1 MSRIRSSFALLAG
14 CAVALGFGGTA
25 ALAADMGL
33 PTKAAPMAAAAPP
46 PPLDIHGFFEV
57 LWGSDLINPHG
68 QNLGTK
74 GEWSVVA
81 GLNWTLYKGSGWINS
96 VTLGGLAFAD
106 FVNDPQQGVWGAL
119 FGPEQ
124 YGDLFDF
131 GGAVTA
137 SATFWQYWTLRD
149 QFTMVINA
157 HVAGVGSS
165 QALNQCNTTNATG
178 GFTNPGCGVPPLPA
192 NELRLTFSDA
202 FTKWWITFNPYV
214 SWFYQFNNFNEN
226 AAGGFGNATQGC
238 FSCRPNSSEF
248 FIGMD
253 PTVSMA
259 QWWGGVPLTFKAPTY
274 ITVGPESFWTGGFG
288 LAPGAVTS
296 FGTIGNHGNIG
307 IFTTGLTAIYSL
319 KNWVPSNYGGW
330 YVRGG
335 FQWYDIINQN
345 LRIDNG
351 IAVNNSNSSVWVGFV
366 GLGVT
371 F

>member
-33 PTKAAPMAAAAPP
+33 PTKQAPMAAAAP

-57 LWGSDLINPHG
+57 LWGSSLINPHG
-68 QNLGTK
+68 QLLGTK
-74 GEWSVVA
+74 GEWSAVA
-81 GLNWTLYKGSGWINS
+81 GLNWTVYKGGGWINS
-96 VTLGGLAFAD
+96 VTFGGLVFAD
-106 FVNDPQQGVWGAL
+106 FVNSPEQGVWGTL

-157 HVAGVGSS
+157 HTAGVGSTLANGQCS
-165 QALNQCNTTNATG
+165 PALG
-178 GFTNPGCGVPPLPA
+178 NPGCAVPPLPA
-192 NELRLTFSDA
+192 NELRLTFSDS
-202 FTKWWITFNPYV
+202 FTHWWITFNPYV
-214 SWFYQFNNFNEN
+214 SWFFQFNNFNEA

-238 FSCRPNSSEF
+238 FSCGPNQSEF

-259 QWWGGVPLTFKAPTY
+259 QWWGVPLTFKAPTY
-274 ITVGPESFWTGGFG
+274 VTVGPASFWQNGFG
-288 LAPGAVTS
+288 NPAGSVHPG
-296 FGTIGNHGNIG
+296 FGTIGNHGDIG

-319 KNWVPSNYGGW
+319 KNWIPANYGGW

-335 FQWYDIINQN
+335 FQYYNIINEN
-345 LRIDNG
+345 LRI
-351 IAVNNSNSSVWVGFV
+351 SNDEMIGHPTSPNIWVGFV